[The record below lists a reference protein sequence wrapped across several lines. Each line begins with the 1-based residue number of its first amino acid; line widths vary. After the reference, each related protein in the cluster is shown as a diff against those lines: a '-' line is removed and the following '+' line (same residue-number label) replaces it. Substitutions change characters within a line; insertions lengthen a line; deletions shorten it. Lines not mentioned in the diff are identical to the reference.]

1 MNEYMHHTLCR
12 MQIGSSLNPPYIAV
26 VLFLAAEDLQYGR
39 RSDFFVLFSSVLLL
53 PLNLS
58 NSFLFTLFPPDLS
71 SFTLSFQ
78 SQASNKR
85 KLDEYTPTLSGSEAK
100 SKAQKYLSIMGS
112 QKITEILLNM

>member
-1 MNEYMHHTLCR
+1 MNTC

-85 KLDEYTPTLSGSEAK
+85 KLDEYTPTLSGLEAK